1 MAVCYVLFYSWRY
14 NSSYTLIFFQFLN
27 TSPHEEDMIDTIL
40 QSEHKHDSVKLHNT
54 AVIFFSPLEERGG
67 ERGVLWRNWSILSSP
82 FRPAGFKRI
91 HGQKRRK
98 RGQRWISG
106 DRPVSSTRSKNV
118 QTGRL
123 ESHRWPDT
131 HRRSI
136 MKLWRRQRLLGVCCQ
151 ELGLRCW
158 CEDTVCVCVVVK
170 GCVFVSA
177 RILNLSLLNM
187 KETSW

>member
-1 MAVCYVLFYSWRY
+1 
-14 NSSYTLIFFQFLN
+14 
-27 TSPHEEDMIDTIL
+27 MIEAIL
-40 QSEHKHDSVKLHNT
+40 QSEQEHDEEKLHNT
-54 AVIFFSPLEERGG
+54 AVYFPSEERG
-67 ERGVLWRNWSILSSP
+67 EFLWRNWSILPSP
-82 FRPAGFKRI
+82 FRPAGFEGIGR
-91 HGQKRRK
+91 QKRRK
-98 RGQRWISG
+98 RGQRKISG
-106 DRPVSSTRSKNV
+106 DGRVSSTRSENV

-158 CEDTVCVCVVVK
+158 CEDTVCVCVCVGVR

-177 RILNLSLLNM
+177 
-187 KETSW
+187 